1 MEDTCHLCGRV
12 MKAGTTRH
20 HLVPRAVH
28 RKAYFKK
35 RFTKEQ
41 MQTTVDFC
49 RDCHR
54 AVHDFLPDEKE
65 IARSYNTIEL
75 LREHPEITKFLAW
88 VRKQK

>member
-1 MEDTCHLCGRV
+1 

-28 RKAYFKK
+28 RKKRFKK
-35 RFTKEQ
+35 RFSKDE
-41 MQTTVDFC
+41 MRTTIDLC

-54 AVHDFLPDEKE
+54 AVHDFLPDEKV
-65 IARSYNTIEL
+65 IARDYYTIEL
-75 LREHPEITKFLAW
+75 LRAHPEIAKFLEW